1 MIKVNTYITFEKKP
15 NGVKAPAALIKK
27 CCLAAANF
35 EKADRDCE
43 VSVLVT
49 ESNRVHELNRDY
61 RNVDRT
67 TDVLS
72 FPLFDDENTPK
83 QLGDIVL
90 NVDKIYEQAKE
101 YGHSREREMAFLTV
115 HSMLHLF
122 GYDHETEDERTVMR
136 QHEEMILKDIAPRD

>member
-1 MIKVNTYITFEKKP
+1 MINVRTYITFEKKP
-15 NGVKAPAALIKK
+15 SGIKAPATLIKK
-27 CCLAAANF
+27 CCVAAANA

-49 ESNRVHELNRDY
+49 DSGRVHELNRDY
-61 RNVDRT
+61 RNVDHT

-122 GYDHETEDERTVMR
+122 GYDHEQEDERKEMR
-136 QHEEMILKDIAPRD
+136 LREEAILKDIATRD